1 MKWFFDEIAQRHDQP
16 AVVPQTNDD
25 KRQRDFLHAPVFA
38 LHDDHIVNAEGLE
51 QAACRIGKGLRI
63 HLRDAAPI
71 PGIVGALS
79 RRGDGEVSFL
89 VPSDGGKREVEVRLR
104 DRYAVSPEVANA
116 LRVLAGV
123 TQVENL

>member
-1 MKWFFDEIAQRHDQP
+1 MREATRFP
-16 AVVPQTNDD
+16 LDD
-25 KRQRDFLHAPVFA
+25 LTFA
-38 LHDDHIVNAEGLE
+38 LRHFLPHLTRDSVYRILKAEGLE

-63 HLRDAAPI
+63 HLRDSGPI
-71 PGIVGALS
+71 PGIVGALG

-89 VPSDGGKREVEVRLR
+89 VPSDGGRREVEVRLR
-104 DRYAVSPEVANA
+104 ERYAVSPEVANA